1 MEKLYKVDKIVGKGF
16 GWIALKNI
24 KVGTMICKEKPQF
37 FPEKIPMELDPP
49 SIHFSNLM
57 NTFFAM
63 SNENQKE
70 FLELSNAYSDPNSL
84 NDEAKKLYFG
94 WKTDTENQNQFD
106 SKLLLKIIC
115 ICQTNQFGDG
125 FGEICI
131 KISRINHSCC
141 SNSDYF
147 TNDDGEMEIR
157 ATSKILEGQEITINY
172 AGTNDMRKLKERRH
186 GFQIYG
192 FVCFCD
198 LCQNEEI
205 NNDNETYDK
214 FQNLKKEAEEIF
226 SNFMSLAKQDSHLEQ
241 YDKLVKA
248 IACQKEMYNLAKK
261 KKAPKLFILRHIIE
275 KAFMQGVTGYEFAS
289 LDFSCFQKNYD
300 KMEYFKSE
308 CEKLSMVGYQIA
320 KMCYGREGK
329 MAKEW
334 KERNQDFE
342 NWCKTFLKS
351 QRK

>member
-1 MEKLYKVDKIVGKGF
+1 MRDIKAGTLIYKEKLQFVLDDSDCVG
-16 GWIALKNI
+16 
-24 KVGTMICKEKPQF
+24 V
-37 FPEKIPMELDPP
+37 LDMMKC
-49 SIHFSNLM
+49 FYDM
-57 NTFFAM
+57 T
-63 SNENQKE
+63 ENDQKE
-70 FLELSNAYSDPNSL
+70 FLELHNKYLDLNSLPNSEKKWYFDCK
-84 NDEAKKLYFG
+84 NMAEDFARQAKKQAPGHLAPC
-94 WKTDTENQNQFD
+94 FD
-106 SKLLLKIIC
+106 SNLVLKIFC
-115 ICQTNQFGDG
+115 IHSTNDYGVRESG
-125 FGEICI
+125 SIGI
-131 KISRINHSCC
+131 KVSRINHSCC
-141 SNSDYF
+141 PNSEPMKRSG
-147 TNDDGEMEIR
+147 GEMAIR

-192 FVCFCD
+192 FVCSCD

-205 NNDNETYDK
+205 NDDNEIYDK

-248 IACQKEMYNLAKK
+248 IAYQKEMYNLAKK
-261 KKAPKLFILRHIIE
+261 KIAPKLFILRHIIE

-329 MAKEW
+329 MTKEW

-351 QRK
+351 RRK

>member
-37 FPEKIPMELDPP
+37 FPEEIPMELHPP

-141 SNSDYF
+141 SNSGYF

-172 AGTNDMRKLKERRH
+172 APRMKKLKERKH

-192 FVCFCD
+192 FVCSCD

-205 NNDNETYDK
+205 NNDNEIYDK

-226 SNFMSLAKQDSHLEQ
+226 SNFMSLTKTWDDENYTVP
-241 YDKLVKA
+241 YDQLVKA

-261 KKAPKLFILRHIIE
+261 KKAPKLFILQHIID
-275 KAFMQGVTGYEFAS
+275 KAVIIGAAGYGYS
-289 LDFSCFQKNYD
+289 SIDFNYCGENYD

-308 CEKLSMVGYQIA
+308 CVKLSKVGYQIA
-320 KMCYGREGK
+320 KMCYGQEGK
-329 MAKEW
+329 KTKEW
-334 KERNQDFE
+334 KWKNQEFE
-342 NWCKTFLKS
+342 NWC
-351 QRK
+351 

>member
-37 FPEKIPMELDPP
+37 FPEKIPKELDPP

-63 SNENQKE
+63 SKENQKE
-70 FLELSNAYSDPNSL
+70 LLELSNAYSDPNFL

-94 WKTDTENQNQFD
+94 WKNDTENQTQFD
-106 SKLLLKIIC
+106 SHLLLKIIC
-115 ICQTNQFGDG
+115 ICQTNRFGDG

-147 TNDDGEMEIR
+147 TNDEGEMEIR

-192 FVCFCD
+192 FVCSCD

-226 SNFMSLAKQDSHLEQ
+226 SNFMSLTKTWDDENYTVP
-241 YDKLVKA
+241 YDQLVKA

-261 KKAPKLFILRHIIE
+261 KKAPKLFILQHIID
-275 KAFMQGVTGYEFAS
+275 KAVIIGAAGYGYS
-289 LDFSCFQKNYD
+289 SIDFNYCGENYD

-308 CEKLSMVGYQIA
+308 CVKLSKVGYQIA
-320 KMCYGREGK
+320 KMCYGQEGK
-329 MAKEW
+329 KTKEW
-334 KERNQDFE
+334 KWKNQEFE
-342 NWCKTFLKS
+342 NWC
-351 QRK
+351 